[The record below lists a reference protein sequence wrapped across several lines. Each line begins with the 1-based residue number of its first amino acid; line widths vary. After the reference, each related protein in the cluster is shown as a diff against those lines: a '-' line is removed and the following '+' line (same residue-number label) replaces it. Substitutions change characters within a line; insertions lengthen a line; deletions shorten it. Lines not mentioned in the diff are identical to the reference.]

1 MSNFSSFSRGISDNS
16 LLLVVVSSTNLVR
29 YGLLKG
35 DEAEQLTAE
44 IEEHINDTLLCDK
57 VVHPGELSFADED
70 QNTKIELTNGASA
83 N

>member
-1 MSNFSSFSRGISDNS
+1 MSNFFSFSRGISHNS

-29 YGLLKG
+29 YGLLKD

-57 VVHPGELSFADED
+57 VVHPGEQSFADDD
-70 QNTKIELTNGASA
+70 QNTKIELNGASA
-83 N
+83 K